1 MTLLYIAIVETILL
15 VSGVAVYEYI
25 FYSRSLAFDREIDSV
40 LTSLHDSFEVI
51 LQKPSTL
58 EPEMAA
64 LVPNLCSIEQSCYL
78 KIDRPE
84 FHAVGPVWR
93 ENYSIFL
100 LDLSGKPIATAGSI
114 SSSDLET
121 RISNI
126 ENLEN
131 AHKILS
137 DEAGTRYEYHSILL
151 HTRTGENW
159 GYLIVGKSWRETD
172 LELRTIR
179 WSLIGF
185 FVTASVALGAASW
198 WLASFALQPVYRS
211 YQKMQQFTEDAAH
224 ELRTPLAVVHT
235 QVETLLRQ
243 QNTEKSEFKT
253 SLRTILRQN
262 DRLAKLVT
270 DLLYLARLDRKQD
283 TTKLQ
288 RFYLNDI
295 LEDLAQEL
303 VTLASKANVNLEIK
317 STAVPKLEVAGR
329 EAQLYRAIYNIASN
343 AVRYTPSGGCV
354 IVDLDSTSSEA
365 IVQIRDTG
373 IGISAED
380 QQHIFDRFYRV
391 DRHQSRKTSGS
402 GLGLSIARAIV
413 ETHGGKI
420 DLHSQRDRG
429 STFTVRLPKNR
440 DRRTSL
446 LG

>member
-1 MTLLYIAIVETILL
+1 MTLLSILIVETILL
-15 VSGVAVYEYI
+15 ACGIAVYEYI
-25 FYSRSLAFDREIDSV
+25 VYSRNRGFDREINSV

-51 LQKPSTL
+51 LKQPSTL
-58 EPEMAA
+58 EPELAE
-64 LVPNLCSIEQSCYL
+64 LVPNLCSIGQSCYFQ
-78 KIDRPE
+78 IDRAQ
-84 FHAVGPVWR
+84 FHALGPVWQD
-93 ENYSIFL
+93 NYSIFL
-100 LDLSGKPIATAGSI
+100 LDLSGNPIATAGFLT
-114 SSSDLET
+114 SSDLKARSLDLKNFIDSRKTLYNESG
-121 RISNI
+121 I
-126 ENLEN
+126 
-131 AHKILS
+131 
-137 DEAGTRYEYHSILL
+137 RYEYRSVLL
-151 HTRTGENW
+151 HTQTSEDW

-179 WSLIGF
+179 WSLIVF

-303 VTLASKANVNLEIK
+303 VPLASKANVNLEIK

-354 IVDLDSTSSEA
+354 TVDLDSTSSEA

-429 STFTVRLPKNR
+429 STFAVRLPKHR